1 MIVSEEC
8 VKNAAIVGAVGEVHS
23 QDSVQEVKPA
33 TQPVGEIRP
42 VEVMLGLVLV
52 EQEGFQV
59 KVQ

>member
-1 MIVSEEC
+1 M
-8 VKNAAIVGAVGEVHS
+8 KNVAIVGAVGEVHS

-33 TQPVGEIRP
+33 TQLVGEIRP
-42 VEVMLGLVLV
+42 VEVMLALALV